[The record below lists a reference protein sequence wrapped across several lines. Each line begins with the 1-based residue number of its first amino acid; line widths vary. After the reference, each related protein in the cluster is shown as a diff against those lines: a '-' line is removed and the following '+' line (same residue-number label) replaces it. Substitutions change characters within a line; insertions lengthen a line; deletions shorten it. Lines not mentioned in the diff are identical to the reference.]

1 MRVVKLPSGRW
12 QDSTDEQLGG
22 IRENTICLVRYG
34 GYGDML
40 QCSSIFPILKKQGF
54 RVCVNCSER
63 GAQILKNDPHVDELL
78 TQYDEQVPNAELG
91 EYWDR
96 IAPLFQGFINLG
108 QVVEVGLL
116 CTPNEEEYLWPT
128 EKRHKKLNKNYS
140 EALHDRAGVEYSFD
154 NTFFPSTSEKKW
166 VERERRKMSIGSNHY
181 VIVVTLSGSSVHK
194 AYPHMDAVVARALVT
209 MPEVR
214 FVMVGDEFCQIL
226 EVGWEKERR
235 VFARSGKWSI
245 RKTLAFAQ
253 RADLVVGPETGVL
266 NSVSMEDVAK
276 VVLLSHSSRE
286 NLPKYWVNTTSI
298 VPDGV
303 DCYPCHKIHFSF
315 KTCNR
320 DDETG
325 GAMCAAKIDPNTVV
339 KAIEYH
345 RNLKYD
351 VPRTLSNS

>member
-1 MRVVKLPSGRW
+1 MKVVRLPSGRW

-22 IRENTICLVRYG
+22 VRENTVCIVRYG

-78 TQYDEQVPNAELG
+78 TQYEEQVPNAELG
-91 EYWDR
+91 DYWDR
-96 IAPLFQGFINLG
+96 IAPLFQRFINLG

-116 CTPNEEEYLWPT
+116 CTAKEEEYLWPT
-128 EKRHKKLNKNYS
+128 EKRHKKLNKNYG
-140 EALHDRAGVEYSFD
+140 EALHDKAGVEYMFD
-154 NTFFPSTSEKKW
+154 NRFFPSTSEKRW
-166 VERERRKMSIGSNHY
+166 VERERRKMRIGSNHY
-181 VIVVTLSGSSVHK
+181 VVLVTLSGSSVHK
-194 AYPHMDAVVARALVT
+194 AYPHMDAVMARLLVKV
-209 MPEVR
+209 PDAR
-214 FVMVGDEFCQIL
+214 IVMVGDEFCQIL
-226 EVGWEKERR
+226 EVGWEKEKR
-235 VFARSGKWSI
+235 VFAKSGKWSI

-253 RADLVVGPETGVL
+253 RADLVIGPETGVL
-266 NSVSMEDVAK
+266 NGVGMEDVAK

-286 NLPKYWVNTTSI
+286 NLSKYWVNTTSI

-303 DCYPCHKIHFSF
+303 ECYPCHKIHFGFS
-315 KTCNR
+315 TCNR
-320 DDETG
+320 DDDTG
-325 GAMCAAKIDPNTVV
+325 GAMCAAKIDPDTVV